1 MQDGRHADAG
11 FTLIE
16 VIVVLAVLSLGL
28 ALLALR
34 GPPRSAALEIRAAAG
49 EMVQALRLARA
60 QSIARN
66 APVRVV
72 VDPAR
77 GAWALD
83 GGPPRALPPGIVLA
97 LRVAETEAL
106 GNQLGAIR
114 FAPDGSSTGGTIELA
129 DGHRRLQ
136 IGVDWLSGRVTLA
149 EPGAKARANAR

>member
-1 MQDGRHADAG
+1 MRQGRRSKAG

-28 ALLALR
+28 ALLTMR

-49 EMVQALRLARA
+49 EMAQALRLARA

-72 VDPAR
+72 LDPAR
-77 GAWALD
+77 GAWAVD
-83 GGPPRALPPGIVLA
+83 GAAARVLPPGIVLA
-97 LRVAETEAL
+97 LRVAETETL
-106 GNQLGAIR
+106 GDRLGAIR
-114 FAPDGSSTGGTIELA
+114 FAPDGSSTGGVIELA
-129 DGHRRLQ
+129 DDHRRLQ

-149 EPGAKARANAR
+149 EAKADAR

>member
-1 MQDGRHADAG
+1 MQDGRHAAAG

-28 ALLALR
+28 AILALR

-49 EMVQALRLARA
+49 EMAQALRLARA

-72 VDPAR
+72 LDPGR
-77 GAWALD
+77 GAWAVD
-83 GGPPRALPPGIVLA
+83 GAAARALPPGIVLA

-106 GNQLGAIR
+106 GDRLGAIR

-149 EPGAKARANAR
+149 EAKPDAR